1 MLDKHQILLQTFFKK
16 LYIFYPQVK
25 LVDVEKV
32 EWLNRRSYS
41 AIGLFLGN
49 REGRVLLRTD
59 NGLEDWFEL
68 LEECTL
74 NSKQRR
80 QALRLTQ
87 GPRSRASLAAP
98 PSAHASLYTNHLGL
112 GGTYSSAI
120 EDWLL
125 ARNKSIN
132 SSNHFILS
140 DSVPDLSAMN
150 DNGGMMTTNSTPK
163 RVPSRNGNI
172 NGYPNGG
179 SPNCYSPSSRIIKN
193 KNYDNILIEDD
204 EEVQLRR
211 GRCDNNENKDQNW
224 MYRKPLGP
232 HDQRHSCKIIEI

>member
-1 MLDKHQILLQTFFKK
+1 M
-16 LYIFYPQVK
+16 
-25 LVDVEKV
+25 EKV

-49 REGRVLLRTD
+49 REGRVLLRCD

-120 EDWLL
+120 EDWLMT
-125 ARNKSIN
+125 RNKSIN
-132 SSNHFILS
+132 SNHFILS
-140 DSVPDLSAMN
+140 DSVPDLSQMN
-150 DNGGMMTTNSTPK
+150 DNGGLMTTNSTPK
-163 RVPSRNGNI
+163 RIPSRNGNNV
-172 NGYPNGG
+172 NGYPNGS
-179 SPNCYSPSSRIIKN
+179 SPNCYSPSTRLIKN

-211 GRCDNNENKDQNW
+211 GGNGGGGGRCDNNENKDQNW

-232 HDQRHSCKIIEI
+232 HDQRHSCKILKIFFVLFINSTYFLFNF

>member
-1 MLDKHQILLQTFFKK
+1 MNLFCLSFF
-16 LYIFYPQVK
+16 QVK

-49 REGRVLLRTD
+49 REGRVLLRSDT
-59 NGLEDWFEL
+59 GLEDWFEL

-80 QALRLTQ
+80 QALRITQ

-98 PSAHASLYTNHLGL
+98 PSAHASLYSNHLGL

-125 ARNKSIN
+125 ARNKSI
-132 SSNHFILS
+132 SSANHFILS
-140 DSVPDLSAMN
+140 DSVPDLSVPMN
-150 DNGGMMTTNSTPK
+150 DNGGLMTTNSTPK
-163 RVPSRNGNI
+163 RAPSRNGNI
-172 NGYPNGG
+172 NGYPNGSSTG
-179 SPNCYSPSSRIIKN
+179 SPNCYSPSSRVIKN

-211 GRCDNNENKDQNW
+211 GRGCDNNENKDQNW

-232 HDQRHSCKIIEI
+232 HDQRHSCKFFFNILKVE